1 MIEFLPESQ
10 KNILIAKMSAQLTV
24 QDYEEILIP
33 KLDAIIAEYG
43 KICAVIVVDETF
55 TGWEL
60 GALWDDI
67 KYGIQHRKD
76 FKKIAVVGASHWL
89 GKAAHLG
96 GLLISGEIQTFNSD
110 KLASALE
117 WIES

>member
-1 MIEFLPESQ
+1 MIDFLPESQ
-10 KNILIAKMSAQLTV
+10 GNTLVARMSAQLTV
-24 QDYEEILIP
+24 QDYEKILIP

-43 KICAVIVVDETF
+43 KIYAVVVVDETF

-67 KYGIQHRKD
+67 KYGIQHRSD

-89 GKAAHLG
+89 EKAVHLG
-96 GLLISGEIQTFNSD
+96 GLLINGEIRTFNTD
-110 KLASALE
+110 KLTSALE